1 MSKRTAKDRVGSR
14 IVNLDVFYRNQK
26 SDSASGCSIWTGM
39 HTRIGYPFIGFRD
52 TVTDKTGL
60 MTAHRLSLMIKLGRD
75 IEPGMNANHTC
86 HVRNCVA
93 QDHLY
98 EGTQAEKMASM
109 AQDNKLDRGLL
120 RGSYHHKQARRNY
133 VYSEAE
139 VIWAREATNQELM
152 AKYNIPTT
160 KLASDF
166 RGRMRRS
173 YVSWLP
179 WENPNPRRRKR
190 IPPK

>member
-14 IVNLDVFYRNQK
+14 IVNLDVFYRNQTTH
-26 SDSASGCSIWTGM
+26 AESGCSIWTGM

-75 IEPGMNANHTC
+75 IAPGMNANHTC
-86 HVRNCVA
+86 HRRNCVNP
-93 QDHLY
+93 DHLY
-98 EGTQAEKMASM
+98 EGTQAEKMATM
-109 AQDNKLDRGLL
+109 AQDNRLDRGAA

-139 VIWAREATNQELM
+139 VVWAREATNQELM

-179 WENPNPRRRKR
+179 WENPNPRRPRR
-190 IPPK
+190 ILPK

>member
-1 MSKRTAKDRVGSR
+1 
-14 IVNLDVFYRNQK
+14 
-26 SDSASGCSIWTGM
+26 M

-52 TVTDKTGL
+52 VITDKTGL

-75 IEPGMNANHTC
+75 IAPGMNANHTC
-86 HVRNCVA
+86 HRRNCVN
-93 QDHLY
+93 QNHLY
-98 EGTQAEKMASM
+98 EGTQAEKMRSLSE
-109 AQDNKLDRGLL
+109 DNHLNNQ

-133 VYSEAE
+133 AYSEAE
-139 VIWAREATNQELM
+139 VVWARMATNEEIM

>member
-1 MSKRTAKDRVGSR
+1 MSRRTTKDRVGSR
-14 IVNLDVFYRNQK
+14 IVNLDIFYRNQK
-26 SDSASGCSIWTGM
+26 SDAATGCSIWTGM
-39 HTRIGYPFIGFRD
+39 HNRIGYPFIGFRD

-75 IEPGMNANHTC
+75 IAPGMNSNHIC
-86 HVRNCVA
+86 HRRNCVNP
-93 QDHLY
+93 DHLY

-109 AQDNKLDRGLL
+109 AKDHRLDRNGQ
-120 RGSYHHKQARRNY
+120 RGSYHHKQARRTY

-139 VIWAREATNQELM
+139 VVWAREATNQELM
-152 AKYNIPTT
+152 VRYHIPTT

-179 WENPNPRRRKR
+179 WINSTPRKRKR
-190 IPPK
+190 IQPK

>member
-14 IVNLDVFYRNQK
+14 IVNLDVFYRNQTTH
-26 SDSASGCSIWTGM
+26 AESGCSIWTGM

-75 IEPGMNANHTC
+75 IAPGMNANHTC
-86 HVRNCVA
+86 HRRNCVNP
-93 QDHLY
+93 DHLY
-98 EGTQAEKMASM
+98 EGTQAEKMATM
-109 AQDNKLDRGLL
+109 AQDNRLDRGAA

-133 VYSEAE
+133 AYSEEE
-139 VIWAREATNQELM
+139 VVWARTATNQELM
-152 AKYNIPTT
+152 AKYGMATT

-179 WENPNPRRRKR
+179 WENPNPRRPRR
-190 IPPK
+190 ILPK